1 MKERPILFSGEMVQA
16 ILDGRK
22 TQTRRVIKPQP
33 RYGQNVTC
41 TVCGQ
46 RKAPQGRSIPDA
58 TSASYCTH
66 ECKGYYTDPQPDY
79 LFSTETD
86 ADFGYH
92 WNPRCPYGIPGDRL
106 WVRETWRTDKLGE
119 GEYPVRKGQ
128 WIECRATPDIPP
140 PTYPGRWRASIH
152 MPRWASRIDL
162 EITDIRVERVQEIS
176 PQDVCREGIRPTIPG
191 GFEIDECDWIGAQQF
206 KPLWDSINAK
216 RGYGWGVNPWVW
228 VISFR
233 RIEP

>member
-1 MKERPILFSGEMVQA
+1 MKERPILFSGEMVRA

-33 RYGQNVTC
+33 MKLDTAQWFPGPPGDKRNAKHYANESHL
-41 TVCGQ
+41 
-46 RKAPQGRSIPDA
+46 RKGLPI
-58 TSASYCTH
+58 
-66 ECKGYYTDPQPDY
+66 
-79 LFSTETD
+79 
-86 ADFGYH
+86 DF
-92 WNPRCPYGIPGDRL
+92 CPYGIPGDRL

-128 WIECRATPDIPP
+128 WIEYRATPDIPP

-162 EITDIRVERVQEIS
+162 EITDIRVERVQDIS
-176 PQDVCREGIRPTIPG
+176 EKDAIAEGVYWEAIEYPPPMHTGISWVAPGVTMTNIYGDKDRDVPAHLTAQD
-191 GFEIDECDWIGAQQF
+191 AF
-206 KPLWDSINAK
+206 KCLWDSINAK
-216 RGYGWGVNPWVW
+216 RGYGWDINPWVW

>member
-1 MKERPILFSGEMVQA
+1 MKERPILFSGEMVRA

-33 RYGQNVTC
+33 MKLDTAQWFPGPPGDKRNAKHYANESHL
-41 TVCGQ
+41 
-46 RKAPQGRSIPDA
+46 RKGLPI
-58 TSASYCTH
+58 
-66 ECKGYYTDPQPDY
+66 
-79 LFSTETD
+79 
-86 ADFGYH
+86 DF
-92 WNPRCPYGIPGDRL
+92 CPYGIPGDRL

-216 RGYGWGVNPWVW
+216 RGYGWDMNPWVW

-233 RIEP
+233 RIGE